1 MLMSEKEYNSRL
13 IKKQYRGTFFGALVV
28 LLLDRYSDL
37 RCDKSE
43 IDDGSFVAQFFSLP
57 KLSKDSI
64 K

>member
-43 IDDGSFVAQFFSLP
+43 IDDESIVLNSSLC
-57 KLSKDSI
+57 LSSRKTL
-64 K
+64 